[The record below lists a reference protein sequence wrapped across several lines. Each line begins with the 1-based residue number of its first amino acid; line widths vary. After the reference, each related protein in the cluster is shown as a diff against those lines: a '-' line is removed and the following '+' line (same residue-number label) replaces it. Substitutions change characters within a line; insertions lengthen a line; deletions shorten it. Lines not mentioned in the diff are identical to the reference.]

1 MEWTRGE
8 YRLTTDPAR
17 VDVDAVHAYLV
28 DSYWARGIP
37 LEVVRRSIEHSL
49 NFSLWHEPSG
59 ATSAARAA
67 GEARVPEAAGSPPG
81 SRQIGFARVVTD
93 RATFGY
99 LGDVYVLEP
108 HRGRGLSKWMMR
120 VIVEHPELQGFRRW
134 ALLTRDAHGLYRQ
147 VGFTPLA
154 APERWM
160 ERWLPDAYAEKK

>member
-1 MEWTRGE
+1 MEWKQGE

-59 ATSAARAA
+59 A
-67 GEARVPEAAGSPPG
+67 EA
-81 SRQIGFARVVTD
+81 RQIGFARVVTD

-120 VIVEHPELQGFRRW
+120 VIVEHPDLQGFRRW

-154 APERWM
+154 APQRWM